1 MLRFFKRRKLR
12 PKDHKK
18 EALARH
24 NGTLLKSYTWEERE
38 VGTEFK
44 VIVVECLPST
54 GKTPGS
60 ETPQENQNS
69 KNLAFESL
77 PSKRHPR
84 YLDLEPRRSPYLA
97 SGHLTDGSGSS
108 SGCTSLAPSSIWGAP
123 TWELLGALGMA

>member
-1 MLRFFKRRKLR
+1 MR
-12 PKDHKK
+12 PKDHSK

-69 KNLAFESL
+69 KDLAFESS

-97 SGHLTDGSGSS
+97 SGHFTMVPGVLLAARPSPPAASG
-108 SGCTSLAPSSIWGAP
+108 
-123 TWELLGALGMA
+123 EHLLGSY